1 MLTSDQR
8 RPVTAQFFGNQ
19 GKFRPGVVNE
29 RQIVHMKWMFFQR
42 NEMQLSA
49 ALRII
54 LPGQPSGQKIQAKTK
69 PGLQNGEACPSLPT
83 LRKPIAGDKNVARLS
98 VPTCRRMVDIAIGF
112 RNWRTVGISRQTG
125 GFKRQ

>member
-42 NEMQLSA
+42 NEMQVSA

-69 PGLQNGEACPSLPT
+69 PSLQNGEAWPSLPT
-83 LRKPIAGDKNVARLS
+83 LRKLVTGDKHVTCLS
-98 VPTCRRMVDIAIGF
+98 VPPCRRVVDIAIGF